1 MRRYGRCLSRRTNVT
16 TPKAPAPAGLCTSA
30 TPASA
35 GAPPAD
41 QIIVVPYD
49 SAWPQRF
56 RVESQLIEMAL
67 ADLQPMVE
75 HIGSTSV
82 PGLDAK
88 PTIDMLVGVRSLED
102 FGRHADLL
110 IAYGYEYI
118 PEYER
123 VLPDRRFFKRVVR
136 GVRTHHVHVVEFG
149 GPYWQRYMAF
159 RDSLRR
165 DAGLAARYAELKRS
179 LAMRHR
185 FDRDGYT
192 NGKTGFV
199 ESVLAGCAPRGA
211 GRAMAGQSAA
221 RTAAAPCDARRH
233 PSERADP
240 DTSAPAARGGQRFR
254 PHFGF
259 AS

>member
-1 MRRYGRCLSRRTNVT
+1 VT
-16 TPKAPAPAGLCTSA
+16 TKAPISAGLRI
-30 TPASA
+30 PAICPSSN
-35 GAPPAD
+35 APPVD
-41 QIIVVPYD
+41 QIVVVPYD
-49 SAWPQRF
+49 AAWPQRF
-56 RVESQLIEMAL
+56 KVESQLIQMAL
-67 ADLQPMVE
+67 ADLQPVVE

-82 PGLDAK
+82 PGLAAK
-88 PTIDMLVGVRSLED
+88 PTIDMLVGVHSLAD
-102 FGRHADLL
+102 FARHADLL

-149 GPYWQRYMAF
+149 GLYWRRYMAF

-179 LAMRHR
+179 LAARHR

-192 NGKTGFV
+192 NAKTGFV
-199 ESVLAGCAPRGA
+199 ESVLARCPLRGA
-211 GRAMAGQSAA
+211 GRPATVN
-221 RTAAAPCDARRH
+221 TAAASCGARRYLA
-233 PSERADP
+233 ERAEAK
-240 DTSAPAARGGQRFR
+240 TSAPTAHGGLRFR